1 MQLMMLMM
9 MLLQPICSRDDGD
22 GVGGCC
28 GVGVGGCGGGVGGVG
43 GCGGGVEAISDEFER
58 SSKKLDNSVPS
69 LQLANERLHRK
80 RKS

>member
-28 GVGVGGCGGGVGGVG
+28 GVGVGGCGGGV
-43 GCGGGVEAISDEFER
+43 EAISDEFER

-69 LQLANERLHRK
+69 LQLANESWHQR